1 MTKSQLHPLFHSFYQ
16 VYVCVKISTSKEFPL
31 PGYYALHVPIHQY
44 GFQIEL
50 PANCQQLSQ
59 KLVKHTDH

>member
-1 MTKSQLHPLFHSFYQ
+1 MTKSQHHPLFLSFYQ
-16 VYVCVKISTSKEFPL
+16 VYVYVKISTSKEFPL